1 MKINVNDCLKLD
13 AFRGSRVLS
22 CREACTRRVRSVSV
36 LDESDLDMGVDR
48 NGIKDQM
55 VITHFWASKDD
66 IAAQKKAVAALG
78 AKGISA
84 LVVYLNESGVRQVA
98 PEVVEAAEKAGL
110 PLIVIDDTGSIT
122 YSMLIEQVLD
132 KILYGENYA
141 DNILNNTIYHLLNFE
156 KHSSFPAALREAALN
171 NNYQVVLMTEEYNT
185 ILTVETRHLVKIE
198 DAVQAARKLDAFSM
212 TGFTRVEIESV
223 ITYWGFI
230 NIKDKRYI
238 LVIVDNEDEYS
249 AAEMSKLAQT
259 IELAIGMWKYT
270 PDRDSRAEFIKSA
283 VRGDISFCHTLLDES
298 GLRGMQFTS
307 AFYIRNAGDYV
318 NDFMDIIAEYKK
330 KVDFGLLTTTESS
343 EIYGIVYT
351 EGGQEKGIEVK
362 NACLEMFD
370 RLKSVKKDGRIFH
383 VTGTERLESCVDGF
397 KMINKTARYM
407 EKVFPF
413 KRVFSKYEISMVSDC
428 VYMQSGSQAQRKMY
442 LDLLEPFE
450 REVSQNK
457 GRMLVDTLS
466 TFVLDAGMNSGMT
479 AEFLEIHNNTVQYRL
494 KKANEI
500 LGAEMTAN
508 RVIPG
513 LTLALA
519 LKRLEEED

>member
-1 MKINVNDCLKLD
+1 MKISVNDCLKLD
-13 AFRGSRVLS
+13 AFRGSRVLACS
-22 CREACTRRVRSVSV
+22 DECTRRVRSVSV
-36 LDESDLDMGVDR
+36 LDEADLAMGVER
-48 NGIKDQM
+48 NGVSEQM
-55 VITHFWASKDD
+55 VITHFWTSKDD
-66 IAAQKKAVAALG
+66 IEAQKTAVTALG
-78 AKGISA
+78 KKGISA
-84 LVVYLNESGVRQVA
+84 LVVYLNDMGVTEIEPAVIR
-98 PEVVEAAEKAGL
+98 AAEAAGL
-110 PLIVIDDTGSIT
+110 PLITITDKGDST

-132 KILYGENYA
+132 KILYGENYS
-141 DNILNNTIYHLLNFE
+141 DNILNNSIYHLLNFE
-156 KHSSFPAALREAALN
+156 KHSSFPAALREAAMH
-171 NNYQVVLMTEEYNT
+171 NNYQVVLMTEEFNT

-198 DAVQAARKLDAFSM
+198 DAVQAARKLDAFNM
-212 TGFTRVEIESV
+212 NGFTRVEIESV
-223 ITYWGFI
+223 VTYWGFI
-230 NIKDKRYI
+230 NIKDSRYI

-307 AFYIRNAGDYV
+307 AFFIKDAGEDSDRFFEV
-318 NDFMDIIAEYKK
+318 LDKHRKK
-330 KVDFGLLTTTESS
+330 SDFGLLVTREAD
-343 EIYGIVYT
+343 EIYGIVYV
-351 EGGQEKGIEVK
+351 EGGQERGIEAK

-370 RLKSVKKDGRIFH
+370 ELKTLCRDERIFH
-383 VTGTERLESCVDGF
+383 ITGMENLETCVDGF
-397 KMINKTARYM
+397 KMINKTRKYM

-428 VYMQSGSQAQRKMY
+428 VYMQTGSQLQRKMY

-457 GRMLVDTLS
+457 GRMLIDTLS
-466 TFVLDAGMNSGMT
+466 TFVLDAGMNSNRT
-479 AEFLEIHNNTVQYRL
+479 AEFMNIHNNTVQYRL
-494 KKANEI
+494 RKANEI

-513 LTLALA
+513 LTMALA
-519 LKRLEEED
+519 LRRLEEE

>member
-1 MKINVNDCLKLD
+1 MKISVNDCLKLD
-13 AFRGSRVLS
+13 AFRGSRVL
-22 CREACTRRVRSVSV
+22 ACSGECSRRVRSVSV
-36 LDESDLDMGVDR
+36 LDEDDLVMGVER
-48 NGIKDQM
+48 NGVSEQM
-55 VITHFWASKDD
+55 VITHFWTSRDD
-66 IAAQKKAVAALG
+66 IEAQKAAVTALG
-78 AKGISA
+78 KKGISA
-84 LVVYLNESGVRQVA
+84 LVVYLNERGVTEIA
-98 PEVVEAAEKAGL
+98 PSVIRAAENEGL
-110 PLIVIDDTGSIT
+110 PLITIADNGNVT

-132 KILYGENYA
+132 KILYGENYS
-141 DNILNNTIYHLLNFE
+141 DNILNNSIYHLLNFE
-156 KHSSFPAALREAALN
+156 KHSSFPAALREAAMHN
-171 NNYQVVLMTEEYNT
+171 DYQVVLMTEEFNT

-212 TGFTRVEIESV
+212 NGFTRVEIESV
-223 ITYWGFI
+223 VTYWGFI
-230 NIKDKRYI
+230 NIKDSRYI

-307 AFYIRNAGDYV
+307 AFYIKDAHGDQERFLEIL
-318 NDFMDIIAEYKK
+318 DRHRKRS
-330 KVDFGLLTTTESS
+330 DFGLLVTKEAD
-343 EIYGIVYT
+343 EIYGIVYV
-351 EGGQEKGIEVK
+351 EGGQERGIEAK
-362 NACLEMFD
+362 NACLAMFEE
-370 RLKSVKKDGRIFH
+370 LKALCREERIFH
-383 VTGTERLESCVDGF
+383 ITGMETLETCVDGF
-397 KMINKTARYM
+397 KMINKTSRYM
-407 EKVFPF
+407 EKVFPY

-428 VYMQSGSQAQRKMY
+428 VYMQTGSQLQRKMY

-457 GRMLVDTLS
+457 GKMLIDTLS
-466 TFVLDAGMNSGMT
+466 TFVLDAGMNSNRT
-479 AEFLEIHNNTVQYRL
+479 AEFMNIHNNTVQYRL

-513 LTLALA
+513 LTMALA
-519 LKRLEEED
+519 LKRLEED